1 MVVVLYLYILTLM
14 IEDMNKNVTE
24 LYNKVLAV
32 VLNEYEITAE
42 ELFHSNNSECVQ
54 AREVLIVTLNKK
66 GLSDKEI
73 AECTQKMR
81 RCSVCK
87 IHNRF
92 NPGNAPWSVK
102 ICLEHL
108 KSL

>member
-1 MVVVLYLYILTLM
+1 
-14 IEDMNKNVTE
+14 MNKNVVE

-32 VLNEYEITAE
+32 VLDDYEITEE
-42 ELFHSNNSECVQ
+42 ELFRSNNSECVQ

-66 GLSDKEI
+66 GLTDKEI

-81 RCSVCK
+81 RCSICK

-92 NPGNAPWSVK
+92 NPGNASWSVK
-102 ICLEHL
+102 MCLEHL
-108 KSL
+108 KNL